1 MSLGRKNSTQQV
13 SYLRFKVNF
22 NDAGI
27 ATGNN
32 KQWLPTGAI
41 VLRSNII
48 TTTAFNA
55 ATTNTLSLGFV
66 GGTGTE
72 LVNAQSVAAAGDV
85 QVLAPAAA
93 DPLAAPKQVQVIY
106 AQTGAAAN
114 AGAAYVVIEYVAD
127 NDLNIGQ

>member
-13 SYLRFKVNF
+13 GYLRFKVNY

-27 ATGNN
+27 ATGNA
-32 KQWLPTGAI
+32 KQWLPAGAI
-41 VLRSNII
+41 MLRSNII

-55 ATTNTLSLGFV
+55 ATTNTISLGFV

-72 LVNAQSVAAAGDV
+72 LVNAQSVTAAADV
-85 QVLAPAAA
+85 QVLAPVSS
-93 DPLAAPKQVQVIY
+93 DPLAAPKQIQAIY
-106 AQTGAAAN
+106 AQTGAAAT
-114 AGAAYVVIEYVAD
+114 AGAAYVVIEFVAD